1 LEVRPQDLELPRRC
15 RESEARLAAKLG
27 KLGDLP
33 TIKVVPE
40 RLAAYARRA
49 DDDIRSGRQAS
60 SPEIEVSIELEE
72 VPTAV
77 RRSDVLP
84 IARSLQGV
92 DLGAVPVISVSRED
106 LAWFELDADTY
117 ALLAMI
123 DGHTS
128 VADLLSSVAVEPAR
142 AMVLLQDLELQRVIA
157 LA

>member
-1 LEVRPQDLELPRRC
+1 
-15 RESEARLAAKLG
+15 LAAKLG

-49 DDDIRSGRQAS
+49 DDNIRSGRQAS

-84 IARSLQGV
+84 IARNLQGV
-92 DLGAVPVISVSRED
+92 DLGAVPVIAVSRED

-117 ALLAMI
+117 ALIAMI
-123 DGHTS
+123 DGHTT

-157 LA
+157 IA

>member
-1 LEVRPQDLELPRRC
+1 
-15 RESEARLAAKLG
+15 LAAKLG

-49 DDDIRSGRQAS
+49 DDNIRSGRPAS

-117 ALLAMI
+117 ALIAMI
-123 DGHTS
+123 DGHTT

>member
-1 LEVRPQDLELPRRC
+1 M
-15 RESEARLAAKLG
+15 AAKLG

-49 DDDIRSGRQAS
+49 DDNIRSGRQAS

-84 IARSLQGV
+84 IARNLQGV
-92 DLGAVPVISVSRED
+92 DLGAVPVIAVSRED

-117 ALLAMI
+117 ALIAMI
-123 DGHTS
+123 DGHTT

-157 LA
+157 IA

>member
-1 LEVRPQDLELPRRC
+1 
-15 RESEARLAAKLG
+15 LAAKLG

-84 IARSLQGV
+84 IARNLQGV
-92 DLGAVPVISVSRED
+92 DLGAVPVIAVSRED

-117 ALLAMI
+117 ALIAMI
-123 DGHTS
+123 DGHTT